1 VEALGRTPLQVLAR
15 NLESPGDERGNR
27 LVSILR
33 GGEEVWLS
41 LTEAIMRD
49 PAGAV
54 AGRIYAFRDIS
65 SDRMVEQ
72 MKSDFVSTVS
82 QELRRPLT
90 SIYGFAETLL
100 RQDVAFGEEERRVFL
115 GYIASESERLT
126 EIVDRLLSVARLDT
140 GDLQVTDVPTDVGSV
155 VSEVVSGV
163 EQTVDDDHRFV
174 LDVPAAPL
182 HAEADPER
190 LRQVV
195 AHLIENAVKFSPD
208 GGTVTVAARQ
218 RNGAVE
224 VSVTDEGVGIP
235 PGERER
241 IFRKF
246 YRGDAGRGQL
256 AAGTGLGLF
265 NVQGLVQAMGG
276 TISVDSTEGGGSSFA
291 IALPLARHIAAELL
305 TEAEAPRV

>member
-1 VEALGRTPLQVLAR
+1 
-15 NLESPGDERGNR
+15 
-27 LVSILR
+27 
-33 GGEEVWLS
+33 
-41 LTEAIMRD
+41 
-49 PAGAV
+49 
-54 AGRIYAFRDIS
+54 
-65 SDRMVEQ
+65 
-72 MKSDFVSTVS
+72 
-82 QELRRPLT
+82 
-90 SIYGFAETLL
+90 
-100 RQDVAFGEEERRVFL
+100 
-115 GYIASESERLT
+115 
-126 EIVDRLLSVARLDT
+126 
-140 GDLQVTDVPTDVGSV
+140 LQVTVVPTDVGSV
-155 VSEVVSGV
+155 VSEVVSGA

-174 LDVPAAPL
+174 LDVPDAPL

-195 AHLIENAVKFSPD
+195 AHLIENAVKFSPE

-246 YRGDAGRGQL
+246 YRGEASSRGQL

-265 NVQGLVQAMGG
+265 IVQGLVQAMGG

-291 IALPLARHIAAELL
+291 IALPLARQIASELL